1 MVKIYKNGMP
11 VEYTYS
17 DAGKYTLKIAGNLKT
32 ASFSGSSDLNNGLA
46 TTLVSVETFDKNL
59 KELESNAFNS
69 CKKLQYINLAKS
81 RIVKAGDNAF
91 RNCCALLDM
100 TYNTDLTSFGSNCF
114 SNDGTVGTS
123 IMQFIAP
130 DGYEKD
136 VAENGSYEESKLK
149 EIGSSAFAGNAIKC
163 IVVPAGT

>member
-100 TYNTDLTSFGSNCF
+100 TYNTDLTSAMMEQLEQASC
-114 SNDGTVGTS
+114 
-123 IMQFIAP
+123 
-130 DGYEKD
+130 
-136 VAENGSYEESKLK
+136 
-149 EIGSSAFAGNAIKC
+149 SSLLLMAMRKMLQRMAHMKSQS
-163 IVVPAGT
+163 